1 VVAREDARWARLV
14 ERAPAAMIFH
24 HPAWLG
30 LVARQYR
37 YPLDIVAVEG
47 ADGELRAGL
56 PVARIDS
63 RLTGRRLVALPFSD
77 ECPPLLADPEAGP
90 ELAEALRAHVDREA
104 LPLELRGRLPELGGR
119 EAELF
124 WVHTIDLDGD
134 ERPSS
139 ATRRNV
145 NKARKAGVTVSLR
158 TDRAALDAF
167 YALHLATR
175 RRQGVPTQ
183 PLSFIRRFEEL
194 FAQGLGFVAL
204 AELDGATAAAAVFL
218 GAGPTLTYKYGASDR
233 AALHARPNNLLFA
246 AAIEQAR
253 ERGHRHLDLGRTD
266 FDNDGL
272 RRFKASWGAREER
285 LAYTYLHR
293 DPPEPGHSRAE
304 RALAAVITRAPPVAG
319 RAIGAALYRHA
330 G

>member
-1 VVAREDARWARLV
+1 
-14 ERAPAAMIFH
+14 
-24 HPAWLG
+24 
-30 LVARQYR
+30 
-37 YPLDIVAVEG
+37 
-47 ADGELRAGL
+47 
-56 PVARIDS
+56 
-63 RLTGRRLVALPFSD
+63 VALPFSD
-77 ECPPLLADPEAGP
+77 ECPPLLADPEAAP
-90 ELAEALRAHVDREA
+90 ELAEALRTHVDREA
-104 LPLELRGRLPELGGR
+104 LPFELRGRLAGLAGR
-119 EAELF
+119 EAELY

-145 NKARKAGVTVSLR
+145 NKAKKAGVTVSLR

-194 FAQGLGFVAL
+194 FALGLGFVAL

-246 AAIEQAR
+246 EAIERAR

-272 RRFKASWGAREER
+272 RRFKTSWGAREER
-285 LAYTYLHR
+285 LAYTYVGR
-293 DPPEPGHSRAE
+293 EPPEPGHSRAE
-304 RALAAVITRAPPVAG
+304 RMLAAVITRAPPVAG